1 MVTTRDVLEEYVKV
15 FMTGASGV
23 VGRSAM
29 VALVAAGHEVVG
41 LARSEASADIIRSH
55 GARPHHGSIFEIESL
70 VEGMQGSEAVLNF
83 VGNVP
88 SGAARFRPGAWRMHD
103 RLRSHGA
110 DVVVRAAAEA
120 GVSRVVQQSLT
131 AVYADGGDD
140 WIDEHDLV
148 DVTAAAEP
156 LVVAETVAASHAA
169 SGGDTVVLRLGLI
182 LGPDPMT
189 RWWIRRARAG
199 HPTGLGAPHGWTHV
213 VHPDDVGS
221 AAVHA
226 LTAPAGVYNVGAEPL
241 RREELAEAFAIAGGR
256 RGARFHSPTVQR
268 LLGHRL
274 ELYTRS
280 QRVSSQRFSD
290 LTGWYP
296 DHPKFTLDWFAHA
309 L

>member
-1 MVTTRDVLEEYVKV
+1 MKV
-15 FMTGASGV
+15 FLTGASGV

-29 VALVAAGHEVVG
+29 SALVEAGHDVVG
-41 LARSEASADIIRSH
+41 LARSETAADTVRSF
-55 GARPHHGSIFEIESL
+55 GARPHLGSIFETESL
-70 VEGMQGSEAVLNF
+70 VAGMQDAEVVLNL

-88 SGAARFRPGAWRMHD
+88 SGAARFRPGAWRVHD

-110 DVVVRAAAEA
+110 DVVVRAAAET
-120 GVSRVVQQSLT
+120 GVRRVVQQSLS

-156 LVVAETVAASHAA
+156 LVMAETFAASHAA
-169 SGGDTVVLRLGLI
+169 TGGDSVVLRLGLL
-182 LGPDPMT
+182 LGPEPMT

-199 HPTGLGAPHGWTHV
+199 HPTGLGSPDGWTHV
-213 VHPDDVGS
+213 VHPDDIGT

-256 RGARFHSPTVQR
+256 RGARFHAPATQR

-290 LTGWYP
+290 RTGWYP
-296 DHPKFTLDWFAHA
+296 NHPKFTLDWFSHA
-309 L
+309 V

>member
-15 FMTGASGV
+15 FLTGASGV

-29 VALVAAGHEVVG
+29 TALVAAGHDVVG
-41 LARSEASADIIRSH
+41 LARSEESARIIVAH
-55 GARPHHGSIFEIESL
+55 GARPHAGSIFEVDSL
-70 VEGMQGSEAVLNF
+70 VSGMRGSDAVLNF
-83 VGNVP
+83 LGAAP
-88 SGAARFRPGAWRMHD
+88 SGASRFRPGAWRAHD
-103 RLRSHGA
+103 RIRAHGA
-110 DVVVRAAAEA
+110 DVVARAAAQA
-120 GVSRVVQQSLT
+120 GVPRLVQQSLS

-148 DVTAAAEP
+148 DVTSAAEP
-156 LVVAETVAASHAA
+156 LMVAEDHATGFQGT
-169 SGGDTVVLRLGLI
+169 SVVLRLGLL
-182 LGPDPMT
+182 LGPEPMT

-199 HPTGLGAPHGWTHV
+199 HPTGIGAPHGWTHV

-241 RREELAEAFAIAGGR
+241 RREELAEAFAIAGER
-256 RGARFHSPTVQR
+256 RGARFHGPAMHR
-268 LLGHRL
+268 ILGPRL
-274 ELYTRS
+274 EMFTRS

-296 DHPKFTLDWFAHA
+296 DHPKFTLEWFARA
-309 L
+309 V